1 MIGEQ
6 RTPKTEKGAFTMGT
20 ESERQDTRKAMAYD
34 LFNILDEDPQQETY
48 TKEEV
53 KKLIKVY
60 VATKE
65 EK

>member
-1 MIGEQ
+1 
-6 RTPKTEKGAFTMGT
+6 MGT
-20 ESERQDTRKAMAYD
+20 EAERQDTRKAMAYD
-34 LFNILDEDPQQETY
+34 LINIIDEDSQQETY
-48 TKEEV
+48 TKEEI